1 MICGPLYTVDGS
13 PLYEDPGEVRSTDRP
28 SALDIC
34 NTVRSFTHESNTCVI
49 RRRTFLILGCV
60 DLLSCTPPPVTLLL
74 TIFGRAQGL
83 GTVPERR
90 WCLKVVEGVSVLIH
104 CGSFERTSNRVRQR
118 PP

>member
-90 WCLKVVEGVSVLIH
+90 WCLK
-104 CGSFERTSNRVRQR
+104 
-118 PP
+118 

>member
-49 RRRTFLILGCV
+49 RRRAFLILLSAPPTACDNALPDFV
-60 DLLSCTPPPVTLLL
+60 QEHFKQLSAFSDDL
-74 TIFGRAQGL
+74 
-83 GTVPERR
+83 E
-90 WCLKVVEGVSVLIH
+90 
-104 CGSFERTSNRVRQR
+104 
-118 PP
+118 